1 MNALKQPQLLASDG
15 AKFYGSVT
23 PDEGLFR
30 ASCFADVSLGNISR
44 TEAPRGEVFT
54 TLAEAQG
61 WIDAQA
67 AARGFD
73 VWYLA

>member
-1 MNALKQPQLLASDG
+1 MHSSNPSFWRAMAPSFMA
-15 AKFYGSVT
+15 

-54 TLAEAQG
+54 TRAEAEG
-61 WIDAQA
+61 GIDAQA